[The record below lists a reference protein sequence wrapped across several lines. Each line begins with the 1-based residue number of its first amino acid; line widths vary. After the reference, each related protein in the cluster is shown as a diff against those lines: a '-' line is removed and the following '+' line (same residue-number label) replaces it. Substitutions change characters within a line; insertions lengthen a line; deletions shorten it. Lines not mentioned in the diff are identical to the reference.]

1 MRQKISYGF
10 RFIKVI
16 CLLVLDFMIKKKK
29 KGYILSLADYFKSIN
44 LGVLPF
50 AKGNTD
56 ECLIC
61 EIKFDEDKKT
71 TIKNKVLKDAIENKS
86 PDDNPILCLIKAKQ

>member
-1 MRQKISYGF
+1 MPPCTGF
-10 RFIKVI
+10 Y
-16 CLLVLDFMIKKKK
+16 DKKEK
-29 KGYILSLADYFKSIN
+29 KGYILSLSDYFKSIN

-61 EIKFDEDKKT
+61 EIKFDEDKKQQLK
-71 TIKNKVLKDAIENKS
+71 IKF
-86 PDDNPILCLIKAKQ
+86 

>member
-1 MRQKISYGF
+1 MCKRQVY
-10 RFIKVI
+10 
-16 CLLVLDFMIKKKK
+16 DKKEK